1 MLHYILSKK
10 IKNNNLEERGK
21 YMTISEV
28 SEKYGLSR
36 DTLRYYER
44 VGIIPPVHRTSGGL
58 RDYTEEDCK
67 WVELVK
73 CMRSAG
79 LSVEVLKEYV
89 NLTQQ
94 GSQTFLKR
102 RELLVQQREQL
113 VAQMQVIQ
121 ETIDR
126 LDYKIAFYD
135 EAMETKILK
144 CK

>member
-1 MLHYILSKK
+1 
-10 IKNNNLEERGK
+10 
-21 YMTISEV
+21 MTISEV
-28 SEKYGLSR
+28 SEKYKLSR

-44 VGIIPPVHRTSGGL
+44 VGIIPPVHRTSSGL

-89 NLTQQ
+89 RLAQQ
-94 GSQTFLKR
+94 GDSTCEAR
-102 RELLVQQREQL
+102 RALLMQQRKQL

-121 ETIDR
+121 ETVER

-135 EAMETKILK
+135 KAMDAAYCQENQESKGGNESL
-144 CK
+144 

>member
-1 MLHYILSKK
+1 
-10 IKNNNLEERGK
+10 
-21 YMTISEV
+21 MTISEV
-28 SEKYGLSR
+28 SEKYNLSR

-44 VGIIPPVHRTSGGL
+44 IGIIPPVHRTSSGL

-89 NLTQQ
+89 KLAQQ
-94 GSQTFLKR
+94 GDSTCDLRK
-102 RELLVQQREQL
+102 ELLMQQRKQL
-113 VAQMQVIQ
+113 VAQKQVIQ
-121 ETIDR
+121 ETIER

-135 EAMETKILK
+135 EAMNKNYCHDSKGGNE
-144 CK
+144 

>member
-1 MLHYILSKK
+1 
-10 IKNNNLEERGK
+10 
-21 YMTISEV
+21 MTISEI

-36 DTLRYYER
+36 DTLRYYEK
-44 VGIIPPVHRTSGGL
+44 VGIIPPVHRTSSGL

-89 NLTQQ
+89 KLAQQ
-94 GSQTFLKR
+94 GNQTFSKR
-102 RELLVQQREQL
+102 KELLIRQREQL
-113 VAQMQVIQ
+113 VSQMQVIQ

-135 EAMETKILK
+135 EAMEAKILP
-144 CK
+144 

>member
-1 MLHYILSKK
+1 
-10 IKNNNLEERGK
+10 
-21 YMTISEV
+21 MTISEV

>member
-1 MLHYILSKK
+1 
-10 IKNNNLEERGK
+10 
-21 YMTISEV
+21 MTISEI

-36 DTLRYYER
+36 DTLRYYEK
-44 VGIIPPVHRTSGGL
+44 VGIIPPVHRTSSGL

-89 NLTQQ
+89 KLAQQ
-94 GSQTFLKR
+94 GNETFSKR

-113 VAQMQVIQ
+113 VSQMQVIQ

-135 EAMETKILK
+135 EAMETKTLP
-144 CK
+144 